1 MKRLFRIGMV
11 VVPLM
16 MLAAAPAYAEV
27 KTRDRTTVKLN
38 LGRFLN
44 MFLGKA
50 AKDGVEGLTAVKG
63 NRKVTLNE
71 TTGRIIDLT
80 EEKVYDLD
88 VKKKTYKVTT
98 FDELRRQ
105 MREAE
110 ERAAK
115 EATNEEPATKDEPQK
130 PTKEYEVDF
139 DVKDTGQKK
148 SIAGYDTHE
157 TIVTIT
163 VREKG
168 KALEEGGGMV
178 MTNDMWLGPRIA
190 ALKEIA
196 DFDMKYAKQL
206 QGGHETAALSAE
218 QMAALMGSFPLMAKA
233 TDRMAKDADKLSGTP
248 LDVTTTFEAV
258 KSKDQMTDAQANSGK
273 SGGGGIGGMLA
284 RKIAKQEPA
293 KQRSTFMTTHH
304 ELLEVSPSAAAA
316 DVAIPA
322 DFKEKK

>member
-1 MKRLFRIGMV
+1 
-11 VVPLM
+11 
-16 MLAAAPAYAEV
+16 
-27 KTRDRTTVKLN
+27 
-38 LGRFLN
+38 

-63 NRKVTLNE
+63 NRKITLND

-115 EATNEEPATKDEPQK
+115 EATNEEPGQKDEPQK

-148 SIAGYDTHE
+148 AIAGYDTHE

-168 KALEEGGGMV
+168 RTLEEGGGMV
-178 MTNDMWLGPRIA
+178 MTNDMWLGPKIP
-190 ALKEIA
+190 ALKELS
-196 DFDMKYAKQL
+196 DFELKYAKQL

-218 QMAALMGSFPLMAKA
+218 QMAALMGSFPLIAKA

-258 KSKDQMTDAQANSGK
+258 KSKEQLTDAQSGNSGK
-273 SGGGGIGGMLA
+273 GGGIGGMLA
-284 RKIAKQEPA
+284 RKMAKQEPA

-304 ELLEVSPSAAAA
+304 EVLEVATAVAATDIAM
-316 DVAIPA
+316 PA